1 MIFHLVMG
9 IQIVMKVVNQIKLPE
24 ATFKFGRQFKDAG
37 QTSSAVQPPKPK
49 ESLNGSAHANVT
61 VAQVRSII
69 AAETEKCLNS
79 MKELLAKQGL
89 NKENSHNCSHQNG
102 QAW

>member
-24 ATFKFGRQFKDAG
+24 PILNLADNLKVLVKL
-37 QTSSAVQPPKPK
+37 AVQANPKAKRVP
-49 ESLNGSAHANVT
+49 EGSAPASAPVDP
-61 VAQVRSII
+61 VAHMRSII

-79 MKELLAKQGL
+79 MKELLTKQGL
-89 NKENSHNCSHQNG
+89 NEENSHNGSH
-102 QAW
+102 